1 MEKRVKKPKNDFS
14 KLHNIK
20 TPLNIKSIFKFNILN
35 SLIVI
40 LLVYFAI
47 LSFNLFGTADSIGLR
62 SPSQPPIFGAMLKFL
77 LLATLILSVLGWLVL
92 AYYKRL
98 NNERPS

>member
-1 MEKRVKKPKNDFS
+1 MEKRVKKSKDDFS

-40 LLVYFAI
+40 LLVYFAV
-47 LSFNLFGTADSIGLR
+47 LSFNLFGTADYIGFR
-62 SPSQPPIFGAMLKFL
+62 SPSQPPILGAMLKFL
-77 LLATLILSVLGWLVL
+77 LLATVILSVLGWLVL